1 MSTKRNN
8 KKRGIPV
15 EGHPFFTN
23 DSDSDND
30 SKKRRKVMNP
40 LTGKYILF
48 NGKRHKELIRD
59 GIIASDGGPT
69 KSTPIMLKELSG
81 PVSFYYYE
89 NILKKSNVLFLGD
102 QHIRIAQ
109 NDCIP
114 CSKPNCYELSDYLL
128 RLAESDNE
136 LSLFIEDNYLRNNM
150 DIKKSKRGR
159 EKQEIDT
166 ENDQGPLSKVGGVFA
181 VCFNK
186 RNKKL
191 CKKRFPNFRY
201 NMVDLRSSFTYNN
214 GELTFDKSYQN
225 LFTKYVHDFEGSLI
239 DNFDVIDYLEKNFK
253 GIENILAVNNDWSS
267 DKLFWNDTIPDWQ
280 RYWGISNSDRLK
292 IHVDIVKKY
301 SNKSMTVSKYKKII
315 KKNAY
320 YMDELFELIMK
331 DQKIDDMVTYVYRE
345 IILKNILKK
354 LILDILKKDTLNFS
368 NYLKV
373 LKKVILNVPFKIQDD
388 TVTIEYFMNMYYS
401 YDNYSKVFEDGFK
414 KSYSKTR
421 KQFIN
426 MPIKLA
432 NSLLKSYLD
441 TILDLYSEID
451 ETEISTRPDL
461 YISKII
467 SNVFIDLYTIGRMF
481 RSYKKKDE
489 YKNIILLAGDL
500 HVDVVKQTLKRI
512 GIEPKISI
520 KTGLKENNYFDKCIR
535 LSKLFNFF
543 K

>member
-1 MSTKRNN
+1 
-8 KKRGIPV
+8 
-15 EGHPFFTN
+15 
-23 DSDSDND
+23 
-30 SKKRRKVMNP
+30 
-40 LTGKYILF
+40 
-48 NGKRHKELIRD
+48 
-59 GIIASDGGPT
+59 
-69 KSTPIMLKELSG
+69 
-81 PVSFYYYE
+81 
-89 NILKKSNVLFLGD
+89 
-102 QHIRIAQ
+102 
-109 NDCIP
+109 
-114 CSKPNCYELSDYLL
+114 
-128 RLAESDNE
+128 
-136 LSLFIEDNYLRNNM
+136 
-150 DIKKSKRGR
+150 
-159 EKQEIDT
+159 IDT

-432 NSLLKSYLD
+432 N
-441 TILDLYSEID
+441 
-451 ETEISTRPDL
+451 
-461 YISKII
+461 
-467 SNVFIDLYTIGRMF
+467 
-481 RSYKKKDE
+481 
-489 YKNIILLAGDL
+489 
-500 HVDVVKQTLKRI
+500 
-512 GIEPKISI
+512 
-520 KTGLKENNYFDKCIR
+520 
-535 LSKLFNFF
+535 
-543 K
+543 